1 MRHVLIKYR
10 IKLSAN
16 ITIENQLYSL
26 IEGKVPEDDIDLQ
39 IIDYEIG
46 LIKEFSNPNLNP
58 TNCYEGYADFAFDD
72 NIENEKFSNSIFTD
86 IDCKFG
92 VALKKEW
99 YSFYQIGQYII
110 YQNISYNTFYVIK
123 NDLTP
128 YGDNAIL
135 EITNLFEQFFQ
146 AYIILNNFKYLD
158 VGISSIAISED
169 SKVCKVVTTGLE
181 LTNVLDATKESK
193 LNRILPS

>member
-1 MRHVLIKYR
+1 MFK
-10 IKLSAN
+10 S
-16 ITIENQLYSL
+16 
-26 IEGKVPEDDIDLQ
+26 
-39 IIDYEIG
+39 
-46 LIKEFSNPNLNP
+46 
-58 TNCYEGYADFAFDD
+58 
-72 NIENEKFSNSIFTD
+72 
-86 IDCKFG
+86 
-92 VALKKEW
+92 
-99 YSFYQIGQYII
+99 
-110 YQNISYNTFYVIK
+110 
-123 NDLTP
+123 DLTP